1 MAHVCVW
8 GGVYAQI
15 FKCEV
20 FLVARIPYL
29 RGGNSDRV
37 S

>member
-1 MAHVCVW
+1 MAHMCVW

-20 FLVARIPYL
+20 ARIPDL

>member
-1 MAHVCVW
+1 MAHMCVG

-20 FLVARIPYL
+20 FFGSKNPRFEG
-29 RGGNSDRV
+29 R
-37 S
+37 